1 MCLRGRSVTPDVR
14 SDPDTNGTAS
24 GRGNGGCDCGG
35 RRLSARDQRRGRNG
49 SLFRRPMERT
59 VQVGGDALPGE
70 PSLRIARGGR
80 CSRHKGQLRQAS
92 PTDRDLMDSLEPCL
106 RGRSR
111 RVCRPYRTSRGQR
124 IGCRPPVGLG
134 RERGAGIHGREPVVG
149 VVRLSGVYTPPQTRK
164 RGYAAA
170 CVNALSNYLR
180 GTGHRCILYTDL
192 ANPTR
197 TPFTE
202 GSGTEP

>member
-24 GRGNGGCDCGG
+24 GRGNSGCDCGG

-80 CSRHKGQLRQAS
+80 CWRHKGPVAAGQS
-92 PTDRDLMDSLEPCL
+92 D
-106 RGRSR
+106 RSR
-111 RVCRPYRTSRGQR
+111 LDGFSGAVPSRPKPASLPT
-124 IGCRPPVGLG
+124 IPHFAWTEDWLP
-134 RERGAGIHGREPVVG
+134 
-149 VVRLSGVYTPPQTRK
+149 
-164 RGYAAA
+164 AA
-170 CVNALSNYLR
+170 CGS
-180 GTGHRCILYTDL
+180 GK
-192 ANPTR
+192 
-197 TPFTE
+197 TE
-202 GSGTEP
+202 GSWYPWPGTRRGSGTSVWSLHATPNAEARIRGSMRQCSF